1 MRVLLLGVVGL
12 ALLCG
17 GCAYAMRQQIESQL
31 NADLARCN
39 QLYPD
44 PYRRP
49 IKPRVQCINE
59 AQLKARSA
67 DPNLDLWN
75 ALAAE
80 YVVFAEQYDAGKMT
94 KGQYGLA
101 ESKTMSEYT
110 SRAFQRQSDTMA
122 ANAGV
127 TQADGALAQ
136 AWAANRPVTCNRIGN
151 TATCY

>member
-12 ALLCG
+12 GLLCG

-39 QLYPD
+39 QLHPD

-49 IKPRVQCINE
+49 IKPRIQCINE
-59 AQLKARSA
+59 AQLKARTG
-67 DPNLDLWN
+67 DPNIDLWT
-75 ALAAE
+75 AMAAE

-94 KGQYGLA
+94 KGQYSLA
-101 ESKTMSEYT
+101 EGKTMSEYT
-110 SRAFQRQSDTMA
+110 SRALQRQNSMV
-122 ANAGV
+122 ANAAI

-151 TATCY
+151 TATCF

>member
-1 MRVLLLGVVGL
+1 MRVLRLGVVGL
-12 ALLCG
+12 GLFCG

-39 QLYPD
+39 QLHPD

-49 IKPRVQCINE
+49 IKPRIQCINE
-59 AQLKARSA
+59 AQLKARTG
-67 DPNLDLWN
+67 DPNIDLWT

-80 YVVFAEQYDAGKMT
+80 YVVFAEMYDAGKMT
-94 KGQYGLA
+94 RGQYTLA
-101 ESKTMSEYT
+101 ESKAMSEYT
-110 SRAFQRQSDTMA
+110 SRALQRQSNMV
-122 ANAGV
+122 ANAAI

>member
-1 MRVLLLGVVGL
+1 MRVLLLGSVGL

-31 NADLARCN
+31 DADLARCN
-39 QLYPD
+39 QLHPD

-49 IKPRVQCINE
+49 IKPRIQCINE
-59 AQLKARSA
+59 AQLKARSS
-67 DPNLDLWN
+67 DPNIDLWT

-80 YVVFAEQYDAGKMT
+80 YVDFAEQYDAGKMT
-94 KGQYGLA
+94 KGQYSLA
-101 ESKTMSEYT
+101 EGKTMSEYT
-110 SRAFQRQSDTMA
+110 SRALQRQNNTV
-122 ANAGV
+122 ANAAFA
-127 TQADGALAQ
+127 QADGALAQ

>member
-39 QLYPD
+39 QLHPD
-44 PYRRP
+44 PYRKPIRP
-49 IKPRVQCINE
+49 RIQCINE
-59 AQLKARSA
+59 AQLKARSGE
-67 DPNLDLWN
+67 PTIDLWN

-80 YVVFAEQYDAGKMT
+80 YIVFAEMYDAGKMT
-94 KGQYGLA
+94 QGQYTLA
-101 ESKTMSEYT
+101 ESKAMSEYT
-110 SRAFQRQSDTMA
+110 SRALQRQNNMV
-122 ANAGV
+122 ANAAI

-151 TATCY
+151 IATCY

>member
-1 MRVLLLGVVGL
+1 MRALLLGSVGL

-31 NADLARCN
+31 DADLARCN
-39 QLYPD
+39 QLHPD

-49 IKPRVQCINE
+49 IKPRIQCINE
-59 AQLKARSA
+59 AQLKARSS
-67 DPNLDLWN
+67 DPNIDLWT

-94 KGQYGLA
+94 KGQYSLA
-101 ESKTMSEYT
+101 EGKTMSEYT
-110 SRAFQRQSDTMA
+110 SRALQRQNNTV
-122 ANAGV
+122 ANAAF

-151 TATCY
+151 TTTCY